1 MSDAI
6 NPVADAIFAV
16 SVVLVLVGVP
26 FLLFG
31 MIVSVGL
38 LTTRRC
44 VKSYG
49 IEW

>member
-31 MIVSVGL
+31 MIVVGL